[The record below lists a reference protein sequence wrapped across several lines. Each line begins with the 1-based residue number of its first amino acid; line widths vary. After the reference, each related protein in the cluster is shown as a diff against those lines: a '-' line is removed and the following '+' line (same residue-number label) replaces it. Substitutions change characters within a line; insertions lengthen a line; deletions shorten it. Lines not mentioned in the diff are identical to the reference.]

1 MKIAIIG
8 LGFVGLTFA
17 SVLASKGF
25 KVIGID
31 IDIKKSRQIADGIPP
46 FYEDDLE
53 KILLYFY
60 LLLNCMLRFH
70 QALQHK
76 RSHFF

>member
-31 IDIKKSRQIADGIPP
+31 TDIKKSTQIAGGIPP

-53 KILLYFY
+53 LSLI
-60 LLLNCMLRFH
+60 H
-70 QALQHK
+70 I
-76 RSHFF
+76 